1 VKKLRVLSAG
11 AIAGMAGVM
20 VLPMTA
26 HADAGQP
33 TGTAQASALQV
44 SISPSALISA
54 VPAVGSL
61 LSSTLGGVLGSTDLS
76 VKIDA
81 ANANG
86 VLDGNLLDLLSG
98 HGDSTPIDIQFAP
111 LQQELNTL
119 TGAVKTVL
127 GALNGVTGLLG
138 GVGGLTNLGG
148 VTGAGLGGLPTG
160 GLPLTGSLASS
171 GLLAPLTGLLG
182 SNSSIV
188 GNLTSLTT
196 QLPILG
202 GLLNGLLGGSAP
214 SSLGGLTGALNG
226 LGVNLGNTLV
236 ANYNV
241 PGVTNQPTASSSVVS
256 TPAGAPIQLN
266 LAPYHA
272 DAVTNSLA
280 QAAGIAGARASADN
294 STTSL
299 AVTPSL
305 SLPNLGNILGA
316 GGSLGDLLGPNG
328 LLASL
333 LNTTS
338 GLPVVGSLL
347 SGIVGSPASS
357 GGAASGLLGG
367 LPLGNVVQG
376 VLGSLTGGSG
386 GGLLSGL
393 TGGGSGLLGGV
404 LGNNGLLAGLGG
416 LTSSVPVVGGVLS
429 GVTGSSSGGSVLGLL
444 GNNGG
449 LLSGILGNGGL
460 LGGLTNLNGLLG
472 GLLGPN
478 GLLGG
483 LLNGQ
488 NLGLNSLVKTTD
500 VTSNSI
506 VQPVAGVAGQF
517 QALASTKV
525 GEVQILPL
533 GDQILGDL
541 TSILGGTGGI
551 GNALNSIVGGLNLGS
566 IANLGP
572 LSGLLGGVTGG
583 GLLSGVAGGGLLG
596 GAGGLLSG
604 LPLLDITG
612 ITSSAQ
618 AVLGAGSGD
627 PTGSSSLGQIKVL
640 GIPVLNLDDVAN
652 MVVGTTKSIAI
663 PATGISLNITRG
675 VPQVA
680 MNTATQKSISV
691 SALDVSLTNDG
702 KGLLGSLLSA
712 GSTSKPIA
720 EVALANSVATASMG
734 APAAASTPTTS
745 STPSTP
751 GDNPVAPAITPAQ
764 GPTPPSTGMFGPAS
778 FAAAGILAALAI
790 ALQVAPRLA
799 ARRSSVR

>member
-1 VKKLRVLSAG
+1 
-11 AIAGMAGVM
+11 MAGVM

-26 HADAGQP
+26 HADSAQP
-33 TGTAQASALQV
+33 MGTAQASALQV

-54 VPAVGSL
+54 VPAVGQL
-61 LSSTLGGVLGSTDLS
+61 LSQTLGGVLGNTDLS
-76 VKIDA
+76 IKIDA

-86 VLDGNLLDLLSG
+86 VLNGNLLDLLSG

-111 LQQELNTL
+111 LQQELDTL
-119 TGAVKTVL
+119 QNALKTALGAV
-127 GALNGVTGLLG
+127 NGVGSLLSGASGLTSNLGSGGLLSSLTGLLG
-138 GVGGLTNLGG
+138 G
-148 VTGAGLGGLPTG
+148 
-160 GLPLTGSLASS
+160 
-171 GLLAPLTGLLG
+171 
-182 SNSSIV
+182 NSSIV
-188 GNLTSLTT
+188 GNLTSLTN

-202 GLLNGLLGGSAP
+202 GLLNGVLGGSGS
-214 SSLGGLTGALNG
+214 SSLPSLTSALQG

-241 PGVTNQPTASSSVVS
+241 PGVPNAPTAASSVIA
-256 TPAGAPIQLN
+256 TPAGAPLQLN

-272 DAVTNSLA
+272 DAVTNQLA

-316 GGSLGDLLGPNG
+316 GGSLGDLLGPSG
-328 LLASL
+328 LLAGL

-338 GLPVVGSLL
+338 GLPIVGSLL
-347 SGIVGSPASS
+347 SGIVGNPASS

-376 VLGSLTGGSG
+376 VLGSLTGGTG
-386 GGLLSGL
+386 GGLLGGL
-393 TGGGSGLLGGV
+393 TGGSGLLGGV
-404 LGNNGLLAGLGG
+404 LGSGGLLAGLGG
-416 LTSSVPVVGGVLS
+416 LTGSVPVVGGVLS
-429 GVTGSSSGGSVLGLL
+429 GITGGSSGGSVLGLL

-506 VQPVAGVAGQF
+506 VQPLTGGQF

-525 GEVQILPL
+525 GSVQVLPL

-551 GNALNSIVGGLNLGS
+551 GSALNSIVGGLNLGS
-566 IANLGP
+566 LANLGP
-572 LSGLLGGVTGG
+572 LS
-583 GLLSGVAGGGLLG
+583 
-596 GAGGLLSG
+596 
-604 LPLLDITG
+604 
-612 ITSSAQ
+612 
-618 AVLGAGSGD
+618 
-627 PTGSSSLGQIKVL
+627 
-640 GIPVLNLDDVAN
+640 
-652 MVVGTTKSIAI
+652 
-663 PATGISLNITRG
+663 
-675 VPQVA
+675 
-680 MNTATQKSISV
+680 
-691 SALDVSLTNDG
+691 
-702 KGLLGSLLSA
+702 GLLGSLLSA

-720 EVALANSVATASMG
+720 EVALANSVATASIG
-734 APAAASTPTTS
+734 APAAASTPTG

-751 GDNPVAPAITPAQ
+751 ADNPSAPAITPAQ

-790 ALQVAPRLA
+790 ALQFAPRIGS
-799 ARRSSVR
+799 RRNSVR

>member
-1 VKKLRVLSAG
+1 MNKIRLLSAG

-26 HADAGQP
+26 HADSAQP
-33 TGTAQASALQV
+33 MGTAQASALQV

-54 VPAVGSL
+54 VPAVGQL
-61 LSSTLGGVLGSTDLS
+61 LSQTLGGVLGNTDLS
-76 VKIDA
+76 IKIDA

-86 VLDGNLLDLLSG
+86 VLNGNLLDLLSG

-111 LQQELNTL
+111 LQQELDTL
-119 TGAVKTVL
+119 QNALKTALGAV
-127 GALNGVTGLLG
+127 NGVGSLLSGASGLTSNLGSGGLLSSLTGLLG
-138 GVGGLTNLGG
+138 G
-148 VTGAGLGGLPTG
+148 
-160 GLPLTGSLASS
+160 
-171 GLLAPLTGLLG
+171 
-182 SNSSIV
+182 NSSIV
-188 GNLTSLTT
+188 GNLTSLTN

-202 GLLNGLLGGSAP
+202 GLLNGVLGGSGS
-214 SSLGGLTGALNG
+214 SSLPSLTSALQG

-241 PGVTNQPTASSSVVS
+241 PGVPNAPTAASSVIA

-280 QAAGIAGARASADN
+280 QAAGLAGAQASADN

-305 SLPNLGNILGA
+305 SLPNIGGLLGN

-328 LLASL
+328 LLSSL

-338 GLPVVGSLL
+338 GLPIVGSLL
-347 SGIVGSPASS
+347 SGIVGSPSTS

-367 LPLGNVVQG
+367 LPLGNAVQG

-386 GGLLSGL
+386 GS
-393 TGGGSGLLGGV
+393 SLLGGV
-404 LGNNGLLAGLGG
+404 LGSSGLLAGLGG
-416 LTSSVPVVGGVLS
+416 LTSNVPVVGGLLS
-429 GVTGSSSGGSVLGLL
+429 GVTGSSSGGSVLGIL

-449 LLSGILGNGGL
+449 LLSGLLGQGGL
-460 LGGLTNLNGLLG
+460 LGNLTNLNGLLG

-488 NLGLNSLVKTTD
+488 NLGLNSLIKTAS
-500 VTSNSI
+500 VTSNAI
-506 VQPVAGVAGQF
+506 VQPVTSVAGQF
-517 QALASTKV
+517 QSLASTKV
-525 GEVQILPL
+525 GSVQILPL

-541 TSILGGTGGI
+541 TSILGGSGGI
-551 GNALNSIVGGLNLGS
+551 GSALNSIVGGLNLGS
-566 IANLGP
+566 LTNLGP
-572 LSGLLGGVTGG
+572 LSGLLGG
-583 GLLSGVAGGGLLG
+583 
-596 GAGGLLSG
+596 AGGLSGILSNG

-618 AVLGAGSGD
+618 AILGPNSGD
-627 PTGSSSLGQIKVL
+627 PTGSSSLGEIKVL
-640 GIPVLNLDDVAN
+640 GIPVVNLDQLLNIA
-652 MVVGTTKSIAI
+652 VGTSKTISI
-663 PATGISLNITRG
+663 PATGISLIIDRG
-675 VPQVA
+675 VPQIG
-680 MNTATQKSISV
+680 MNTATSKSV
-691 SALDVSLTNDG
+691 SVAALNVRLVNDG
-702 KGLLGSLLSA
+702 TGLLGSLLSA
-712 GSTSKPIA
+712 GNTSKPIA
-720 EVALANSVATASMG
+720 EVALANSVASVST
-734 APAAASTPTTS
+734 APAPNTT
-745 STPSTP
+745 
-751 GDNPVAPAITPAQ
+751 VPAIAPIN

-790 ALQVAPRLA
+790 ALQVFPRLA

>member
-26 HADAGQP
+26 HADAAQP

-54 VPAVGSL
+54 VPAVGQL
-61 LSSTLGGVLGSTDLS
+61 LSSTLGGVLGSADML
-76 VKIDA
+76 VKLDA

-98 HGDSTPIDIQFAP
+98 HGDSTPLDIQFAP
-111 LQQELNTL
+111 LQQELDTL
-119 TGAVKTVL
+119 TGAVKTAL
-127 GALNGVTGLLG
+127 GALNGVTGLLSG
-138 GVGGLTNLGG
+138 ASGLTTNLGP
-148 VTGAGLGGLPTG
+148 GGL
-160 GLPLTGSLASS
+160 LS
-171 GLLAPLTGLLG
+171 GLTGLLG

-188 GNLTSLTT
+188 GNLTALTN

-202 GLLNGLLGGSAP
+202 GLLNGILGSGTP
-214 SSLGGLTGALNG
+214 GSLGSLTGALQG

-241 PGVTNQPTASSSVVS
+241 PGVPNAPTASASVIS

-266 LAPYHA
+266 LAPFHA
-272 DAVTNSLA
+272 DAVTNALA
-280 QAAGIAGARASADN
+280 QTAGIAGARASADN

-316 GGSLGDLLGPNG
+316 GGSLGDLLGPSG

-338 GLPVVGSLL
+338 GLPIVGSLL
-347 SGIVGSPASS
+347 SGIVGGPSTS

-376 VLGSLTGGSG
+376 VLGSLTGGSSG
-386 GGLLSGL
+386 GGLLGGL
-393 TGGGSGLLGGV
+393 TGGGLLGGV
-404 LGNNGLLAGLGG
+404 LGSNGLLAGLGG
-416 LTSSVPVVGGVLS
+416 LTSQVPVVGGVLS
-429 GVTGSSSGGSVLGLL
+429 GITGSSSGGSVLGLL

-488 NLGLNSLVKTTD
+488 NLGLNSLIKTTD

-525 GEVQILPL
+525 GAVQILPL

-551 GNALNSIVGGLNLGS
+551 GNALNSIVSGLNLGS

-583 GLLSGVAGGGLLG
+583 GLLGGVTGGNLLG

-604 LPLLDITG
+604 LPLLNITG

-627 PTGSSSLGQIKVL
+627 PTGSSSLGEIDVL
-640 GIPVLNLDDVAN
+640 GIPVLNLDQIAN
-652 MVVGTTKSIAI
+652 MVVGTTKSIVI

-680 MNTATQKSISV
+680 MNTPTQKSVSV
-691 SALDVSLTNDG
+691 SALDVSLTNNG
-702 KGLLGSLLSA
+702 NGLLGSA
-712 GSTSKPIA
+712 GSTSKPIV
-720 EVALANSVATASMG
+720 EVGLANSVATASIG
-734 APAAASTPTTS
+734 APAAASTPTS

>member
-1 VKKLRVLSAG
+1 MNKIRLLSAG

-26 HADAGQP
+26 HADSAQP
-33 TGTAQASALQV
+33 MGTAQASALQV

-54 VPAVGSL
+54 VPAVGQL
-61 LSSTLGGVLGSTDLS
+61 LSQTLGGVLGNTDLS
-76 VKIDA
+76 IKIDA

-86 VLDGNLLDLLSG
+86 VLNGNLLDLLSG

-111 LQQELNTL
+111 LQQELDTL
-119 TGAVKTVL
+119 QNALKTALGAV
-127 GALNGVTGLLG
+127 NGVGSLLSGASGLTSNLGSGGLLSSLTGLLG
-138 GVGGLTNLGG
+138 G
-148 VTGAGLGGLPTG
+148 
-160 GLPLTGSLASS
+160 
-171 GLLAPLTGLLG
+171 
-182 SNSSIV
+182 NSSIV
-188 GNLTSLTT
+188 GNLTSLTN

-202 GLLNGLLGGSAP
+202 GLLNGVLGGSGS
-214 SSLGGLTGALNG
+214 SSLPSLTSALQG

-241 PGVTNQPTASSSVVS
+241 PGVPNAPTAASSVIA

-280 QAAGIAGARASADN
+280 QAAGLAGAQASADN

-305 SLPNLGNILGA
+305 SLPNIGGLLGN

-328 LLASL
+328 LLSSL

-338 GLPVVGSLL
+338 GLPIVGSLL
-347 SGIVGSPASS
+347 SGIVGSPSTS

-367 LPLGNVVQG
+367 LPLGNAVQG

-386 GGLLSGL
+386 GS
-393 TGGGSGLLGGV
+393 SLLGGV
-404 LGNNGLLAGLGG
+404 LGSSGLLAGLGG
-416 LTSSVPVVGGVLS
+416 LSSNVPVVGGLLS
-429 GVTGSSSGGSVLGLL
+429 GVTGSSSGGSVLGIL

-449 LLSGILGNGGL
+449 LLSGLLGQGGL
-460 LGGLTNLNGLLG
+460 LGNLTNLNGLLG

-488 NLGLNSLVKTTD
+488 NLGLNSLIKTAS
-500 VTSNSI
+500 VTSNAI
-506 VQPVAGVAGQF
+506 VQPVTSVAGQF
-517 QALASTKV
+517 QSLASTKV
-525 GEVQILPL
+525 GSVQILPL

-541 TSILGGTGGI
+541 TSILGGSGGI
-551 GNALNSIVGGLNLGS
+551 GSALNSIVGGLNLGS
-566 IANLGP
+566 LTNLGP
-572 LSGLLGGVTGG
+572 LSGLLGG
-583 GLLSGVAGGGLLG
+583 
-596 GAGGLLSG
+596 AGGLSGILSNG

-618 AVLGAGSGD
+618 AILGPNSGD
-627 PTGSSSLGQIKVL
+627 PTGSSSLGEIKVL
-640 GIPVLNLDDVAN
+640 GIPVVNLDQLLNIA
-652 MVVGTTKSIAI
+652 VGTSKTISI
-663 PATGISLNITRG
+663 PATGISLIIDRG
-675 VPQVA
+675 VPQIG
-680 MNTATQKSISV
+680 MNTATSKSV
-691 SALDVSLTNDG
+691 SVAALNVRLVNDG
-702 KGLLGSLLSA
+702 TGLLGSLLSA
-712 GSTSKPIA
+712 GNTSKPIA
-720 EVALANSVATASMG
+720 EVALANSVASVST
-734 APAAASTPTTS
+734 APAPNTT
-745 STPSTP
+745 
-751 GDNPVAPAITPAQ
+751 VPAIAPIN

-790 ALQVAPRLA
+790 ALQVFPRLA

>member
-1 VKKLRVLSAG
+1 VNKIRLLSAG
-11 AIAGMAGVM
+11 AAAGMAGVIM
-20 VLPMTA
+20 LPMSARADTA
-26 HADAGQP
+26 QP
-33 TGTAQASALQV
+33 SGTAQASALQV

-54 VPAVGSL
+54 VPAVGQL
-61 LSSTLGGVLGSTDLS
+61 LSQTLGGVLGNTDLS
-76 VKIDA
+76 IKIDA

-86 VLDGNLLDLLSG
+86 VLSGNLLDLVSG

-111 LQQELNTL
+111 LQQELDTL
-119 TGAVKTVL
+119 QNAVKTAL
-127 GALNGVTGLLG
+127 GALNGVTSLLSGASGLTSALGNGGLL
-138 GVGGLTNLGG
+138 
-148 VTGAGLGGLPTG
+148 
-160 GLPLTGSLASS
+160 S
-171 GLLAPLTGLLG
+171 GLTGLLG

-188 GNLTSLTT
+188 GNLTALTN

-202 GLLNGLLGGSAP
+202 GLLNGVLGGTGG
-214 SSLGGLTGALNG
+214 SSLPSLTGALQG

-241 PGVTNQPTASSSVVS
+241 PGVPNAPTAASSVIA

-272 DAVTNSLA
+272 DAVTNALA
-280 QAAGIAGARASADN
+280 QAAGISGARASADN

-305 SLPNLGNILGA
+305 SLPNIGGLLGN

-328 LLASL
+328 LLSSL

-338 GLPVVGSLL
+338 GLPIVGSLL
-347 SGIVGSPASS
+347 SGIVGSPSTS

-367 LPLGNVVQG
+367 LPLGGAVQG

-386 GGLLSGL
+386 G
-393 TGGGSGLLGGV
+393 SGLLGGV
-404 LGNNGLLAGLGG
+404 LGSNGLLAGLGG
-416 LTSSVPVVGGVLS
+416 LTSNVPVVGGLLS
-429 GVTGSSSGGSVLGLL
+429 GVTGSSSGGSVLGIL

-449 LLSGILGNGGL
+449 LLSGILGQGGL
-460 LGGLTNLNGLLG
+460 LGNLTNLNGLLG

-488 NLGLNSLVKTTD
+488 NLGLNSLIKTAS

-506 VQPVAGVAGQF
+506 VQPVTSGGQF

-525 GEVQILPL
+525 GSVQILPL

-541 TSILGGTGGI
+541 TSILGGSAGAGGI
-551 GNALNSIVGGLNLGS
+551 GGALNSIVSGLNLGS
-566 IANLGP
+566 LTNLGP
-572 LSGLLGGVTGG
+572 LSGLLGGTA
-583 GLLSGVAGGGLLG
+583 GLNGILSN
-596 GAGGLLSG
+596 G

-627 PTGSSSLGQIKVL
+627 PTGSSSLGEIKVL
-640 GIPVLNLDDVAN
+640 GIPVVNLDQLLNIA
-652 MVVGTTKSIAI
+652 VGTSKTISI
-663 PATGISLNITRG
+663 PATGISLIIDRG
-675 VPQVA
+675 VPQIG
-680 MNTATQKSISV
+680 MNTATSKSV
-691 SALDVSLTNDG
+691 SVAALNVRLVNDG
-702 KGLLGSLLSA
+702 TGLLGSLLSA
-712 GSTSKPIA
+712 GNTSKPIA
-720 EVALANSVATASMG
+720 EVALANSVASVSTAP
-734 APAAASTPTTS
+734 PANTT
-745 STPSTP
+745 
-751 GDNPVAPAITPAQ
+751 VPAIAPIN

-790 ALQVAPRLA
+790 ALQVFPRLA

>member
-1 VKKLRVLSAG
+1 VKKVRLLSAG
-11 AIAGMAGVM
+11 AIAGMAGIL

-26 HADAGQP
+26 HADSAAPQ
-33 TGTAQASALQV
+33 GTAQASALQV

-61 LSSTLGGVLGSTDLS
+61 LSSTLGGILGNTDLS
-76 VKIDA
+76 IKVDA

-86 VLDGNLLDLLSG
+86 VLNGNLLDLLSG

-111 LQQELNTL
+111 LQQELDTL
-119 TGAVKTVL
+119 QGALKTAL

-148 VTGAGLGGLPTG
+148 IGAPGAGLPVV
-160 GLPLTGSLASS
+160 GSLASG
-171 GLLAPLTGLLG
+171 GLLSPLSGLLG
-182 SNSSIV
+182 SNSGIV
-188 GNLTSLTT
+188 GKLTSLTT

-202 GLLNGLLGGSAP
+202 GLLNGVLGGSGAGSLP
-214 SSLGGLTGALNG
+214 SLTGALNG

-241 PGVTNQPTASSSVVS
+241 PGVPNAPTASSSVIA

-280 QAAGIAGARASADN
+280 QAAGLSGARASADN

-305 SLPNLGNILGA
+305 SLPNLGNLLGA
-316 GGSLGDLLGPNG
+316 GGGLGDLLGPNG
-328 LLASL
+328 LLSSL

-338 GLPVVGSLL
+338 GLPIVGSLL
-347 SGIVGSPASS
+347 SGIVGGPATS

-367 LPLGNVVQG
+367 LPLGGAVTG

-386 GGLLSGL
+386 S
-393 TGGGSGLLGGV
+393 SGLLGGV
-404 LGNNGLLAGLGG
+404 LGSNGLLGSLGG
-416 LTSSVPVVGGVLS
+416 LTNGLPVVGGVLS
-429 GVTGSSSGGSVLGLL
+429 GVTGSSSGGSVLGIL

-449 LLSGILGNGGL
+449 LLSGLLGTGGL
-460 LGGLTNLNGLLG
+460 LGNLTNLNGLLG

-488 NLGLNSLVKTTD
+488 NLGLNSLIKTAS
-500 VTSNSI
+500 VTSNAI
-506 VQPVAGVAGQF
+506 VQPLTGGQF
-517 QALASTKV
+517 QSLASTKV
-525 GEVQILPL
+525 GSVQILPL

-541 TSILGGTGGI
+541 TSILGGAGGAS
-551 GNALNSIVGGLNLGS
+551 GLTSALTSIVGGLNLGS
-566 IANLGP
+566 LTNLGP
-572 LSGLLGGVTGG
+572 LSGLLGG
-583 GLLSGVAGGGLLG
+583 AG

-604 LPLLDITG
+604 LPLLEITG

-627 PTGSSSLGQIKVL
+627 PTGSSSLGAIKVL
-640 GIPVLNLDDVAN
+640 GIPVVNLDQLLGMAL
-652 MVVGTTKSIAI
+652 GTSKTIAI
-663 PATGISLNITRG
+663 PATGISLIIDRG
-675 VPQVA
+675 VPQIG
-680 MNTATQKSISV
+680 MNTATQKSVSV
-691 SALDVSLTNDG
+691 AALNVRLVNDG
-702 KGLLGSLLSA
+702 SGLLGNLLSA
-712 GSTSKPIA
+712 GNKSKPIT
-720 EVALANSVATASMG
+720 EVALANSVASVSTS
-734 APAAASTPTTS
+734 APANTT
-745 STPSTP
+745 
-751 GDNPVAPAITPAQ
+751 VPAIAPIN

-790 ALQVAPRLA
+790 ALQVFPRLA
-799 ARRSSVR
+799 ARRGSVR

>member
-1 VKKLRVLSAG
+1 MNKIRLLSAG

-26 HADAGQP
+26 HADSAQP
-33 TGTAQASALQV
+33 MGTAQASALQV

-54 VPAVGSL
+54 VPAVGQL
-61 LSSTLGGVLGSTDLS
+61 LSQTLGGVLGNTDLS
-76 VKIDA
+76 IKIDA

-86 VLDGNLLDLLSG
+86 VLNGNLLDLLSG

-111 LQQELNTL
+111 LQQELDTL
-119 TGAVKTVL
+119 QNALKTALGAV
-127 GALNGVTGLLG
+127 NGVGSLLSGASGLTSNLGSGGLLSSLTGLLG
-138 GVGGLTNLGG
+138 G
-148 VTGAGLGGLPTG
+148 
-160 GLPLTGSLASS
+160 
-171 GLLAPLTGLLG
+171 
-182 SNSSIV
+182 NSSIV
-188 GNLTSLTT
+188 GNLTSLTN

-202 GLLNGLLGGSAP
+202 GLLNGVLGGSGS
-214 SSLGGLTGALNG
+214 SSLPSLTSALQG

-241 PGVTNQPTASSSVVS
+241 PGVPNAPTAASSVIA

-280 QAAGIAGARASADN
+280 QAAGLAGAQASADN

-305 SLPNLGNILGA
+305 SLPNIGGLLGN

-328 LLASL
+328 LLSSL

-338 GLPVVGSLL
+338 GLPIVGSLL
-347 SGIVGSPASS
+347 SGIVGSPSTS

-367 LPLGNVVQG
+367 LPLGNAVQG

-386 GGLLSGL
+386 GS
-393 TGGGSGLLGGV
+393 SLLGGV
-404 LGNNGLLAGLGG
+404 LGSSGLLAGLGG
-416 LTSSVPVVGGVLS
+416 LTSNVPVVGGLLS
-429 GVTGSSSGGSVLGLL
+429 GVTGSSSGGSVLGIL

-449 LLSGILGNGGL
+449 LLSGLLGQGGL
-460 LGGLTNLNGLLG
+460 LGNLTNLNGLLG

-488 NLGLNSLVKTTD
+488 NLGLNSLIKTAS
-500 VTSNSI
+500 VTSNAI
-506 VQPVAGVAGQF
+506 VQPVTSVAGQF
-517 QALASTKV
+517 QSLASTKV
-525 GEVQILPL
+525 GSVQILPL

-541 TSILGGTGGI
+541 TSILGGSGGI
-551 GNALNSIVGGLNLGS
+551 GSALNSIVGGLNLGS
-566 IANLGP
+566 LTNLGP
-572 LSGLLGGVTGG
+572 LSGLLGG
-583 GLLSGVAGGGLLG
+583 
-596 GAGGLLSG
+596 AGGLSGILSNG

-618 AVLGAGSGD
+618 AILGPNSGD
-627 PTGSSSLGQIKVL
+627 PTGSSSLGEIKVL
-640 GIPVLNLDDVAN
+640 GIPVVNLDQLLNIA
-652 MVVGTTKSIAI
+652 VGTSKTISI
-663 PATGISLNITRG
+663 PATGISLIIDRG
-675 VPQVA
+675 VPQIG
-680 MNTATQKSISV
+680 MNTATSKSV
-691 SALDVSLTNDG
+691 SVAALNVRLVNDG
-702 KGLLGSLLSA
+702 TGLLGSLLSA

-720 EVALANSVATASMG
+720 EVALANSVASVST
-734 APAAASTPTTS
+734 APAPNTT
-745 STPSTP
+745 
-751 GDNPVAPAITPAQ
+751 VPAIAPIN

-790 ALQVAPRLA
+790 ALQVFPRLA

>member
-1 VKKLRVLSAG
+1 VNKIRLLSAG

-26 HADAGQP
+26 HADSAQP
-33 TGTAQASALQV
+33 MGTAQASALQV

-54 VPAVGSL
+54 VPAVGQL
-61 LSSTLGGVLGSTDLS
+61 LSQTLGGVLGNTDLS
-76 VKIDA
+76 IKIDA

-86 VLDGNLLDLLSG
+86 VLNGNLLDLLSG

-111 LQQELNTL
+111 LQQELDTL
-119 TGAVKTVL
+119 QNALKTALGAV
-127 GALNGVTGLLG
+127 NGVGSLLSGASGLTSNLGSGGLLSSLTGLLG
-138 GVGGLTNLGG
+138 G
-148 VTGAGLGGLPTG
+148 
-160 GLPLTGSLASS
+160 
-171 GLLAPLTGLLG
+171 
-182 SNSSIV
+182 NSSIV
-188 GNLTSLTT
+188 GNLTSLTN

-202 GLLNGLLGGSAP
+202 GLLNGVLGGSGS
-214 SSLGGLTGALNG
+214 SSLPSLTSALQG

-241 PGVTNQPTASSSVVS
+241 PGVPNAPTAASSVIA

-280 QAAGIAGARASADN
+280 QAAGLAGAQASADN

-305 SLPNLGNILGA
+305 SLPNIGGLLGN

-328 LLASL
+328 LLSSL

-338 GLPVVGSLL
+338 GLPIVGSLL
-347 SGIVGSPASS
+347 SGIVGSPSTS

-367 LPLGNVVQG
+367 LPLGNAVQG

-386 GGLLSGL
+386 GS
-393 TGGGSGLLGGV
+393 SLLGGV
-404 LGNNGLLAGLGG
+404 LGSSGLLAGLGG
-416 LTSSVPVVGGVLS
+416 LTSNVPVVGGLLS
-429 GVTGSSSGGSVLGLL
+429 GVTGSSSGGSVLGIL

-449 LLSGILGNGGL
+449 LLSGLLGQGGL
-460 LGGLTNLNGLLG
+460 LGNLTNLNGLLG

-488 NLGLNSLVKTTD
+488 NLGLNSLIKTAS
-500 VTSNSI
+500 VTSNAI
-506 VQPVAGVAGQF
+506 VQPVTSVAGQF
-517 QALASTKV
+517 QSLASTKV
-525 GEVQILPL
+525 GSVQILPL

-541 TSILGGTGGI
+541 TSILGGSGGI
-551 GNALNSIVGGLNLGS
+551 GSALNSIVGGLNLGS
-566 IANLGP
+566 LTNLGP
-572 LSGLLGGVTGG
+572 LSGLLGG
-583 GLLSGVAGGGLLG
+583 
-596 GAGGLLSG
+596 AGGLSGILSNG

-618 AVLGAGSGD
+618 AILGPNSGD
-627 PTGSSSLGQIKVL
+627 PTGSSSLGEIKVL
-640 GIPVLNLDDVAN
+640 GIPVVNLDQLLNIA
-652 MVVGTTKSIAI
+652 VGTSKTISI
-663 PATGISLNITRG
+663 PATGISLIIDRG
-675 VPQVA
+675 VPQIG
-680 MNTATQKSISV
+680 MNTATSKSV
-691 SALDVSLTNDG
+691 SVAALNVRLVNDG
-702 KGLLGSLLSA
+702 TGLLGSLLSA
-712 GSTSKPIA
+712 GNTSKPIA
-720 EVALANSVATASMG
+720 EVALANSVASVST
-734 APAAASTPTTS
+734 APAPNTT
-745 STPSTP
+745 
-751 GDNPVAPAITPAQ
+751 VPAIAPIN

-790 ALQVAPRLA
+790 ALQVFPRLA

>member
-1 VKKLRVLSAG
+1 VKKIRMLSAG
-11 AIAGMAGVM
+11 AIAGLAGVM

-54 VPAVGSL
+54 VPAVGGM
-61 LSSTLGGVLGSTDLS
+61 LSSMLGGVLGNTDLS

-111 LQQELNTL
+111 LQQELDTL
-119 TGAVKTVL
+119 TGAVKTAL

-138 GVGGLTNLGG
+138 GASSLTTNLGP
-148 VTGAGLGGLPTG
+148 GGL
-160 GLPLTGSLASS
+160 LS
-171 GLLAPLTGLLG
+171 GLTGLLG
-182 SNSSIV
+182 SNSGIV
-188 GNLTSLTT
+188 GNLTSLTN

-202 GLLNGLLGGSAP
+202 GLLNGVLGGAGTG
-214 SSLGGLTGALNG
+214 SLGSLTGALQG

-241 PGVTNQPTASSSVVS
+241 PGVPNAPTAASSVIA
-256 TPAGAPIQLN
+256 TPAGAPLQLN

-272 DAVTNSLA
+272 DAVTNQLA

-316 GGSLGDLLGPNG
+316 GGSLGDLLGPSG
-328 LLASL
+328 LLAGL

-338 GLPVVGSLL
+338 GLPIVGSLL
-347 SGIVGSPASS
+347 SGIVGNPASS

-386 GGLLSGL
+386 GS
-393 TGGGSGLLGGV
+393 SLLGGV
-404 LGNNGLLAGLGG
+404 LGSSGLLAGLGG
-416 LTSSVPVVGGVLS
+416 LTSNVPVVGGLLS
-429 GVTGSSSGGSVLGLL
+429 GVTGSSSGGSVLGIL

-449 LLSGILGNGGL
+449 LLSGLLGQGGL
-460 LGGLTNLNGLLG
+460 LGNLTNLNGLLG

-488 NLGLNSLVKTTD
+488 NLGLNSLIKTAS
-500 VTSNSI
+500 VTSNAI
-506 VQPVAGVAGQF
+506 VQPVTSVAGQF
-517 QALASTKV
+517 QSLASTKV
-525 GEVQILPL
+525 GSVQILPL

-541 TSILGGTGGI
+541 TSILGGSGGI
-551 GNALNSIVGGLNLGS
+551 GSALNSIVGGLNLGS
-566 IANLGP
+566 LTNLGP
-572 LSGLLGGVTGG
+572 LSGLLGG
-583 GLLSGVAGGGLLG
+583 
-596 GAGGLLSG
+596 AGGLSGILSNG

-618 AVLGAGSGD
+618 AILGPNSGD
-627 PTGSSSLGQIKVL
+627 PTGSSSLGEIKVL
-640 GIPVLNLDDVAN
+640 GIPVVNLDQLLNIA
-652 MVVGTTKSIAI
+652 VGTSKTISI
-663 PATGISLNITRG
+663 PATGISLIIDRG
-675 VPQVA
+675 VPQIG
-680 MNTATQKSISV
+680 MNTATSKSV
-691 SALDVSLTNDG
+691 SVAALNVRLVNDG
-702 KGLLGSLLSA
+702 TGLLGSLLSA
-712 GSTSKPIA
+712 GNTSKPIA
-720 EVALANSVATASMG
+720 EVALANSVASVST
-734 APAAASTPTTS
+734 APAPNTT
-745 STPSTP
+745 
-751 GDNPVAPAITPAQ
+751 VPAIAPIN

-790 ALQVAPRLA
+790 ALQVFPRLA

>member
-1 VKKLRVLSAG
+1 MKKIRMLSAG
-11 AIAGMAGVM
+11 AIAGLAGVM

-54 VPAVGSL
+54 VPAVGGM
-61 LSSTLGGVLGSTDLS
+61 LSSMLGGVLGNTDLS

-111 LQQELNTL
+111 LQQELDTL
-119 TGAVKTVL
+119 TGAVKTAL

-138 GVGGLTNLGG
+138 GASSLTTNLGP
-148 VTGAGLGGLPTG
+148 GGL
-160 GLPLTGSLASS
+160 LS
-171 GLLAPLTGLLG
+171 GLTGLLG
-182 SNSSIV
+182 SNSGIV
-188 GNLTSLTT
+188 GNLTSLTN

-202 GLLNGLLGGSAP
+202 GLLNGVLGGAGTG
-214 SSLGGLTGALNG
+214 SLGSLTGALQG

-241 PGVTNQPTASSSVVS
+241 PGVPNAPTAASSVIA
-256 TPAGAPIQLN
+256 TPAGAPLQLN

-272 DAVTNSLA
+272 DAVTNQLA

-316 GGSLGDLLGPNG
+316 GGSLGDLLGPSG
-328 LLASL
+328 LLAGL

-338 GLPVVGSLL
+338 GLPIVGSLL
-347 SGIVGSPASS
+347 SGIVGNPASS

-376 VLGSLTGGSG
+376 VLGSLTGGTG
-386 GGLLSGL
+386 GGLLGGL
-393 TGGGSGLLGGV
+393 TGGSGLLGGV
-404 LGNNGLLAGLGG
+404 LGSGGLLAGLGG
-416 LTSSVPVVGGVLS
+416 LTGSVPVVGGVLS
-429 GVTGSSSGGSVLGLL
+429 GITGGSSGGSVLGLL

-506 VQPVAGVAGQF
+506 VQPLTGGQF

-525 GEVQILPL
+525 GSVQVLPL

-551 GNALNSIVGGLNLGS
+551 GSALNSIVGGLNLGS
-566 IANLGP
+566 LANLGP

-583 GLLSGVAGGGLLG
+583 SNLLGGLTG

-604 LPLLDITG
+604 LPLLEITG

-627 PTGSSSLGQIKVL
+627 PAGASSLGAIKVL
-640 GIPVLNLDDVAN
+640 GIPVLNLDQVVGMVA
-652 MVVGTTKSIAI
+652 GTTKSIAI

-675 VPQVA
+675 VPQIG
-680 MNTATQKSISV
+680 MNTATQKSVSV

-702 KGLLGSLLSA
+702 NGLLGSLLSA

-720 EVALANSVATASMG
+720 EVALANSVATASIG
-734 APAAASTPTTS
+734 APAAASTPTG

-751 GDNPVAPAITPAQ
+751 ADNPSAPAITPAQ

-790 ALQVAPRLA
+790 ALQFAPRIGS
-799 ARRSSVR
+799 RRNSVR

>member
-1 VKKLRVLSAG
+1 VNKIRLLSAG

-26 HADAGQP
+26 HADSAQP
-33 TGTAQASALQV
+33 MGTAQASALQV

-54 VPAVGSL
+54 VPAVGQL
-61 LSSTLGGVLGSTDLS
+61 LSQTLGGVLGNTDLS
-76 VKIDA
+76 IKIDA

-86 VLDGNLLDLLSG
+86 VLNGNLLDLLSG

-111 LQQELNTL
+111 LQQELDTL
-119 TGAVKTVL
+119 QNALKTALGAV
-127 GALNGVTGLLG
+127 NGVGSLLSGASGLTSNLGSGGLLSSLTGLLG
-138 GVGGLTNLGG
+138 G
-148 VTGAGLGGLPTG
+148 
-160 GLPLTGSLASS
+160 
-171 GLLAPLTGLLG
+171 
-182 SNSSIV
+182 NSSIV
-188 GNLTSLTT
+188 GNLTSLTN

-202 GLLNGLLGGSAP
+202 GLLNGVLGGSGS
-214 SSLGGLTGALNG
+214 SSLPSLTSALQG

-241 PGVTNQPTASSSVVS
+241 PGVPNAPTAASSVIA

-280 QAAGIAGARASADN
+280 QAAGLAGAQASADN

-305 SLPNLGNILGA
+305 SLPNIGGLLGN

-328 LLASL
+328 LLSSL
-333 LNTTS
+333 LTTTS
-338 GLPVVGSLL
+338 GLPIVGSLL
-347 SGIVGSPASS
+347 SGIVGSPSAS

-367 LPLGNVVQG
+367 LPLGNAVQG

-386 GGLLSGL
+386 GS
-393 TGGGSGLLGGV
+393 SLLGGV
-404 LGNNGLLAGLGG
+404 LGSSGLLAGLGG
-416 LTSSVPVVGGVLS
+416 LTSNVPVVGGLLS
-429 GVTGSSSGGSVLGLL
+429 GVTGSSSGGSVLGIL

-449 LLSGILGNGGL
+449 LLSGLLGQGGL
-460 LGGLTNLNGLLG
+460 LGNLTNLNGLLG

-488 NLGLNSLVKTTD
+488 NLGLNSLIKTAS
-500 VTSNSI
+500 VTSNAI
-506 VQPVAGVAGQF
+506 VQPVTSVAGQF
-517 QALASTKV
+517 QSLASTKV
-525 GEVQILPL
+525 GSVQILPL

-541 TSILGGTGGI
+541 TSILGGSGGI
-551 GNALNSIVGGLNLGS
+551 GSALNSIVGGLNLGS
-566 IANLGP
+566 LTNLGP
-572 LSGLLGGVTGG
+572 LSGLLGG
-583 GLLSGVAGGGLLG
+583 
-596 GAGGLLSG
+596 AGGLSGILSNG

-618 AVLGAGSGD
+618 AILGPNSGD
-627 PTGSSSLGQIKVL
+627 PTGSSSLGEIKVL
-640 GIPVLNLDDVAN
+640 GIPVVNLDQLLNIA
-652 MVVGTTKSIAI
+652 VGTSKTISI
-663 PATGISLNITRG
+663 PATGISLIIDRG
-675 VPQVA
+675 VPQIG
-680 MNTATQKSISV
+680 MNTATSKSV
-691 SALDVSLTNDG
+691 SVAALNVRLVNDG
-702 KGLLGSLLSA
+702 TGLLGSLLSA
-712 GSTSKPIA
+712 GNTSKPIA
-720 EVALANSVATASMG
+720 EVALANSVASVST
-734 APAAASTPTTS
+734 APAPNTT
-745 STPSTP
+745 
-751 GDNPVAPAITPAQ
+751 VPAIAPIN

-790 ALQVAPRLA
+790 ALQVFPRLA

>member
-1 VKKLRVLSAG
+1 VNKIRVFSAG

-20 VLPMTA
+20 LLPMTA
-26 HADAGQP
+26 HAAAGAP

-54 VPAVGSL
+54 VPAVGTL
-61 LSSTLGGVLGSTDLS
+61 LSQTLGGVLGNTDLS
-76 VKIDA
+76 IKIDA

-86 VLDGNLLDLLSG
+86 VLSGNLLDLVSG

-111 LQQELNTL
+111 LQQELDTL
-119 TGAVKTVL
+119 QNAVKTAL
-127 GALNGVTGLLG
+127 GALNGVTSLLSGASGLTSALGNGGLL
-138 GVGGLTNLGG
+138 
-148 VTGAGLGGLPTG
+148 
-160 GLPLTGSLASS
+160 SS
-171 GLLAPLTGLLG
+171 LTGLLG

-188 GNLTSLTT
+188 GNLTSLTN

-202 GLLNGLLGGSAP
+202 GLLNGLVGGGAP
-214 SSLGGLTGALNG
+214 SSLGGLTGALQG

-241 PGVTNQPTASSSVVS
+241 PGVPNAPTAASSVIA

-272 DAVTNSLA
+272 DAVTNALA
-280 QAAGIAGARASADN
+280 QTAGIAGARASADN

-305 SLPNLGNILGA
+305 SLPNIGGLLGN

-328 LLASL
+328 LLSSL

-338 GLPVVGSLL
+338 GLPIVGSLL
-347 SGIVGSPASS
+347 SGIVGSPSTS

-367 LPLGNVVQG
+367 LPLGGAVQG

-386 GGLLSGL
+386 GS
-393 TGGGSGLLGGV
+393 SLLGGV
-404 LGNNGLLAGLGG
+404 LGSNGLLAGLGG
-416 LTSSVPVVGGVLS
+416 LTSNVPVVGGLLS
-429 GVTGSSSGGSVLGLL
+429 GVTGSSSGGSVLGIL

-460 LGGLTNLNGLLG
+460 LGNLTNLNGLLG

-488 NLGLNSLVKTTD
+488 NLGLNSLIKTAS

-506 VQPVAGVAGQF
+506 VQPVTSVAGQF
-517 QALASTKV
+517 QALASTKI
-525 GEVQILPL
+525 GSVQILPL

-541 TSILGGTGGI
+541 TSILGGSAGAGGI
-551 GNALNSIVGGLNLGS
+551 GSALNSIVGGLNLGS
-566 IANLGP
+566 LTNLGP
-572 LSGLLGGVTGG
+572 LSGLLGGTA
-583 GLLSGVAGGGLLG
+583 GLNGILSN
-596 GAGGLLSG
+596 G

-618 AVLGAGSGD
+618 AILGPNSGD
-627 PTGSSSLGQIKVL
+627 PTGSSSLGEIKVL
-640 GIPVLNLDDVAN
+640 GIPVVNLDQLLSIA
-652 MVVGTTKSIAI
+652 VGTSKTISI
-663 PATGISLNITRG
+663 PATGISLIIDRG
-675 VPQVA
+675 VPQIG
-680 MNTATQKSISV
+680 MNTATSKSV
-691 SALDVSLTNDG
+691 SVAALNVRLVNDG
-702 KGLLGSLLSA
+702 TGLLGSLLSA
-712 GSTSKPIA
+712 GNTSKPIA
-720 EVALANSVATASMG
+720 EVALANSVASVSTA
-734 APAAASTPTTS
+734 APANTT
-745 STPSTP
+745 
-751 GDNPVAPAITPAQ
+751 VPAIAPIN

-790 ALQVAPRLA
+790 ALQVFPRLA

>member
-1 VKKLRVLSAG
+1 VKKIRMLSAG

-26 HADAGQP
+26 HADAAQP

-54 VPAVGSL
+54 VPAVGGL
-61 LSSTLGGVLGSTDLS
+61 LSSTLGGVLGNTDLS
-76 VKIDA
+76 IKIDA

-111 LQQELNTL
+111 LQQELDTL

-127 GALNGVTGLLG
+127 GALNGVTGLLSG
-138 GVGGLTNLGG
+138 ASGLTTNLGS
-148 VTGAGLGGLPTG
+148 GGL
-160 GLPLTGSLASS
+160 LS
-171 GLLAPLTGLLG
+171 GLTGLLG

-188 GNLTSLTT
+188 GNLTALTN

-202 GLLNGLLGGSAP
+202 GLLNGVLGSASP
-214 SSLGGLTGALNG
+214 GSLGSLTGALQG

-241 PGVTNQPTASSSVVS
+241 PGVANTPGGTASSSVVS

-272 DAVTNSLA
+272 DAVTNALA

-305 SLPNLGNILGA
+305 SLPNLGNVLGA

-328 LLASL
+328 LLAGL

-338 GLPVVGSLL
+338 GLPIVGSVL
-347 SGIVGSPASS
+347 SGIVGAPSTN

-386 GGLLSGL
+386 GSGGLLGGL
-393 TGGGSGLLGGV
+393 TGGGGGLLGGV
-404 LGNNGLLAGLGG
+404 LGSNGLLAGLGG
-416 LTSSVPVVGGVLS
+416 LTSNVPVVGGVLS
-429 GVTGSSSGGSVLGLL
+429 GITGSSSGGSVLGLL

-460 LGGLTNLNGLLG
+460 LGGLTNLNGLLN

-566 IANLGP
+566 LANLGP

-583 GLLSGVAGGGLLG
+583 NLIG
-596 GAGGLLSG
+596 GAGGLLNG

-627 PTGSSSLGQIKVL
+627 PTGSSSLGEIKVL
-640 GIPVLNLDDVAN
+640 GIPVLNLDQIAN

-702 KGLLGSLLSA
+702 NGLLGSLLSA
-712 GSTSKPIA
+712 GNTSKPIA
-720 EVALANSVATASMG
+720 EVALANSVATASIG
-734 APAAASTPTTS
+734 APAAASTPTS
-745 STPSTP
+745 STPSAP

>member
-1 VKKLRVLSAG
+1 VKKIRILSAG

-26 HADAGQP
+26 HADAGAP

-54 VPAVGSL
+54 VPAVGGL
-61 LSSTLGGVLGSTDLS
+61 LSSTLGGVLGNADLS
-76 VKIDA
+76 IKIDA

-86 VLDGNLLDLLSG
+86 VLDGNLLDLVSG
-98 HGDSTPIDIQFAP
+98 HGDSTPVDIQFAP
-111 LQQELNTL
+111 LQQELDTL
-119 TGAVKTVL
+119 MGAVKTAL

-160 GLPLTGSLASS
+160 SLPLTGSLASS

-188 GNLTSLTT
+188 GNLTSLTS

-241 PGVTNQPTASSSVVS
+241 PGVPNTPTAASSVIA

-280 QAAGIAGARASADN
+280 QAAGLSGARASADN

-316 GGSLGDLLGPNG
+316 GGSLGDLLGPSG

-338 GLPVVGSLL
+338 GLPIVGSLL

-376 VLGSLTGGSG
+376 VLGSLTGGTSG
-386 GGLLSGL
+386 GGLLGGL
-393 TGGGSGLLGGV
+393 TGGSGLLGGV
-404 LGNNGLLAGLGG
+404 LGNGLLAGLGG
-416 LTSSVPVVGGVLS
+416 LTSNVPVVGGVLS
-429 GVTGSSSGGSVLGLL
+429 GITGSSSGGSVLGLL

-488 NLGLNSLVKTTD
+488 NLGLNSLVKTND
-500 VTSNSI
+500 VTSNTI
-506 VQPVAGVAGQF
+506 VQPLTGGQF
-517 QALASTKV
+517 QSLASTKV
-525 GEVQILPL
+525 GDVQILPL

-551 GNALNSIVGGLNLGS
+551 GNALNSIVGGLNLGGLT
-566 IANLGP
+566 NLGP

-583 GLLSGVAGGGLLG
+583 TNLLG

-627 PTGSSSLGQIKVL
+627 PAGSSSLGQIKVL
-640 GIPVLNLDDVAN
+640 GIPVLNLDQVAN
-652 MVVGTTKSIAI
+652 MLVGTTKTIAI

-675 VPQVA
+675 VPQIA
-680 MNTATQKSISV
+680 MNTATQKSVSV

-702 KGLLGSLLSA
+702 HGLLGSLLSA
-712 GSTSKPIA
+712 GNTSKPIV
-720 EVALANSVATASMG
+720 EVGLANSVATASIG
-734 APAAASTPTTS
+734 APAAASTPTS

-751 GDNPVAPAITPAQ
+751 GESPSAPAITPAQ

-790 ALQVAPRLA
+790 ALQVAPRIA